1 MLNAIRRL
9 HTARQSLPKT
19 IKAILNEK
27 VPAETTVSINGWIR
41 SVRSQKNV
49 SFANV
54 NDGSNLKGIQAILN
68 SDQAK
73 SLTTGASV
81 KLTGQLVPSPGQEQQ
96 HELKVDQVEVLGE
109 SDSTYPLQKKR
120 HTMEYLREIGHLRSR
135 GNTGAAVLR
144 LRNSAVLGFQRF
156 FEQADCA
163 NVHTPIIT
171 SHDCEGGGEV
181 FKVLPA
187 STYTTQPSSTAMAP
201 SEFFKKPVYLTVSGQ
216 LHAEILASSMGRV
229 YTLGPVFRAEESQTS
244 RHLAEFWM
252 MEAELAFIDR
262 LDQLLDFTE
271 ECLVSATKYVLDN
284 SKEDL
289 EFFNRWTDKSLL
301 ERLNKTVTKPFARM
315 TYTEA
320 IEVLQQAHDA
330 GKVKFEF
337 PVTWG
342 SSLQS
347 EHERY
352 LATQH
357 CQHPVFVTNYPAH
370 LKPFYMR
377 ADNVQDSSKQTVGC
391 FDLLI
396 PSIGELIGGSMRE
409 ERYDILHQKMIDSEM
424 DVEEYKWYLDLRR
437 YGSVPHGGYGLGLER
452 YMLWITGLESVRDVV
467 PMPRHVGSCRY

>member
-1 MLNAIRRL
+1 MLNAVRRL
-9 HTARQSLPKT
+9 YTTRQSLPRT

-27 VPAETTVSINGWIR
+27 NPVEAPVSINGWIR

-68 SDQAK
+68 NDQAK
-73 SLTTGASV
+73 NLTTGASV
-81 KLTGQLVPSPGQEQQ
+81 KLVGRLVPSPGHEQQ
-96 HELKVDQVEVLGE
+96 HEMQVDQVEVLGE

-135 GNTGAAVLR
+135 GNTGSAVLR

-187 STYTTQPSSTAMAP
+187 STYTAQQSSHAMAP
-201 SEFFKKPVYLTVSGQ
+201 SEFFRKPVYLTVSGQ

-252 MEAELAFIDR
+252 MEAEIAFIDR

-271 ECLVSATKYVLDN
+271 ECLVYATKYVLEN

-289 EFFNRWTDKSLL
+289 EFFNRWTDKTLL
-301 ERLNKTVTKPFARM
+301 ARLEKTVTKPFVRM
-315 TYTEA
+315 TYSEA
-320 IEVLQQAHDA
+320 IDVLQQAQDT

-337 PVTWG
+337 PITWG

-357 CQHPVFVTNYPAH
+357 CQHPVFITNYPSH

-377 ADNVQDSSKQTVGC
+377 ADNVQDLSKQTVGC

-409 ERYDILHQKMIDSEM
+409 ERYDILYQKMIDSKM

>member
-1 MLNAIRRL
+1 M
-9 HTARQSLPKT
+9 
-19 IKAILNEK
+19 
-27 VPAETTVSINGWIR
+27 
-41 SVRSQKNV
+41 
-49 SFANV
+49 
-54 NDGSNLKGIQAILN
+54 
-68 SDQAK
+68 
-73 SLTTGASV
+73 
-81 KLTGQLVPSPGQEQQ
+81 
-96 HELKVDQVEVLGE
+96 
-109 SDSTYPLQKKR
+109 
-120 HTMEYLREIGHLRSR
+120 
-135 GNTGAAVLR
+135 
-144 LRNSAVLGFQRF
+144 
-156 FEQADCA
+156 

-187 STYTTQPSSTAMAP
+187 SDYNPQPSPNAIAP

-216 LHAEILASSMGRV
+216 LHAEILASSLGRV
-229 YTLGPVFRAEESQTS
+229 YTMGPVFRAEESQTS

-271 ECLVSATKYVLDN
+271 ECLVYATKYVLDN
-284 SKEDL
+284 SREEL
-289 EFFNRWTDKSLL
+289 EFFNRWTDKTLL
-301 ERLNKTVTKPFARM
+301 KRLEKTVTTPFVRM

-320 IEVLQQAHDA
+320 VDILQRAQEA

-337 PVTWG
+337 PIIWG

-352 LATQH
+352 LATHH
-357 CQHPVFVTNYPAH
+357 CQHPVFVTNYPSQ

-377 ADNVQDSSKQTVGC
+377 SDEAQDANRQTVGC

-409 ERYDILHQKMIDSEM
+409 ERYDTLHQKMIDAKM